1 MQFPIKQWGHEDK
14 SNKKLIYPDF
24 IRKGKAFYGLLY
36 IHIWGGKVNIYDIVT
51 KLFDRKRLHFI
62 SALMISWR
70 SWSIIASS
78 FLHIY
83 SHEIILY
90 LEPRGW
96 HSAICR
102 DLSIFWKRSS
112 KFDRPLKRNGKPQ
125 IYGRTSFFHSC
136 SLLWTFLKTPAPVR
150 WGTPPINTAF

>member
-1 MQFPIKQWGHEDK
+1 M
-14 SNKKLIYPDF
+14 SIYPDF

-83 SHEIILY
+83 SHEIILN

-102 DLSIFWKRSS
+102 DLSIFWKRS
-112 KFDRPLKRNGKPQ
+112 KFDRPLKRNEKPQ
-125 IYGRTSFFHSC
+125 IHGRTSFFLRVLSSGHS
-136 SLLWTFLKTPAPVR
+136 SKLLPPLDGVHHTS
-150 WGTPPINTAF
+150 TPPSKVHS